1 MMMKIIILIAV
12 LSAFAWYMYTKD
24 VSSLELSQDKITIA
38 LNKKSISISVRQI
51 EEKNL
56 SFQTL
61 QVKQKILERTDGSLL
76 VWEESRTDGEY
87 QYNFPASKSVQMI
100 LYAKKINILFQAS
113 NLYGAQV
120 IIKNGEVLNAIFRQ
134 SDDQS
139 LTLLYGLSDMEF
151 LETIKELKSSE
162 VLLESSMVHDVL
174 RLDNPKYAI
183 KTGWSTRLHTIDGL
197 ITPVDYE

>member
-1 MMMKIIILIAV
+1 MKITILIAV
-12 LSAFAWYMYTKD
+12 LSAFVWYIYTKD

-38 LNKKSISISVRQI
+38 LNKKSISISVHQI

-76 VWEESRTDGEY
+76 VWEESRTDGGY
-87 QYNFPASKSVQMI
+87 QYNFPAPKSVQMI
-100 LYAKKINILFQAS
+100 LHAKRINILFQTAS
-113 NLYGAQV
+113 LYGAQV
-120 IIKNGEVLNAIFRQ
+120 IMKNGEVLNAIFRQ

-151 LETIKELKSSE
+151 LETIKALKFSE
-162 VLLESSMVHDVL
+162 VPLESSMVHDIL

-183 KTGWSTRLHTIDGL
+183 KTEWSTRLHTIGGL
-197 ITPVDYE
+197 IAPVDYE

>member
-12 LSAFAWYMYTKD
+12 LSAFVWYMYTKD

-38 LNKKSISISVRQI
+38 LNKKSISISVRQT

-61 QVKQKILERTDGSLL
+61 QVKQKILERTNGSLL
-76 VWEESRTDGEY
+76 AWEESTTDGEY
-87 QYNFPASKSVQMI
+87 QYNFPTPKSVQMI
-100 LYAKKINILFQAS
+100 LHAKKINILFQAS
-113 NLYGAQV
+113 SLYGAQV
-120 IIKNGEVLNAIFRQ
+120 IIKNDEVLNIIFRQ

-151 LETIKELKSSE
+151 LEIIKALKSSE
-162 VLLESSMVHDVL
+162 VPLESSMVHDVL

-183 KTGWSTRLHTIDGL
+183 KTEWSTRLHAIDGL

>member
-12 LSAFAWYMYTKD
+12 LSAFVWYMYTKD

-38 LNKKSISISVRQI
+38 LNKKSISISIRQI

-61 QVKQKILERTDGSLL
+61 QVKQQILERPDGSLL
-76 VWEESRTDGEY
+76 MWEKSATDGKY

-100 LYAKKINILFQAS
+100 LHSKQIIILFQAS
-113 NLYGAQV
+113 GLYGAQV
-120 IIKNGEVLNAIFRQ
+120 IMKNGEVLNIFFRH

-151 LETIKELKSSE
+151 LKIIKALKSSE
-162 VLLESSMVHDVL
+162 VPLESSMVHNIL
-174 RLDNPKYAI
+174 RLDNPKHAI
-183 KTGWSTRLHTIDGL
+183 KTEWSTHLHAIDGL